1 MENRLKKLQ
10 DEEQRAVKK
19 IQETI
24 NRTQQ
29 FEKIQEN
36 KRGHNRVLE
45 EYRQMRQLKTEEMRV
60 KNLEDRARR

>member
-24 NRTQQ
+24 DRTQQ

-60 KNLEDRARR
+60 KNLEERARR

>member
-10 DEEQRAVKK
+10 DEEQRAAKK

>member
-45 EYRQMRQLKTEEMRV
+45 ENRQIRQLKTEEMRV
-60 KNLEDRARR
+60 KNLEERARR

>member
-60 KNLEDRARR
+60 KNLEERARR

>member
-10 DEEQRAVKK
+10 DEEQRAAKK

-29 FEKIQEN
+29 FEKIQET

-45 EYRQMRQLKTEEMRV
+45 EYR
-60 KNLEDRARR
+60 

>member
-45 EYRQMRQLKTEEMRV
+45 EYR
-60 KNLEDRARR
+60 